1 METVTENAEYYVL
14 FFELINEMICKFDN
28 NKESSMFNPVHIKY
42 DEHPGNQIAI
52 KKVFGVKFDQERTS
66 SREYHFNK
74 SVEKHKKFLRNE
86 DISTYKKLCADMEN
100 SVTTE
105 SYDVQEISASKSFFD
120 TLKFWDSIK
129 PRWATSYRVGLHNIP
144 KSNLAEAA
152 QASMKAANE
161 KNISLVD
168 ATYADITD
176 SARLD
181 AKWVNRIEGEES
193 GGSGTSQVE

>member
-86 DISTYKKLCADMEN
+86 DISTLQKTLCRHGKLCN
-100 SVTTE
+100 
-105 SYDVQEISASKSFFD
+105 
-120 TLKFWDSIK
+120 
-129 PRWATSYRVGLHNIP
+129 
-144 KSNLAEAA
+144 
-152 QASMKAANE
+152 
-161 KNISLVD
+161 
-168 ATYADITD
+168 
-176 SARLD
+176 
-181 AKWVNRIEGEES
+181 NRKL
-193 GGSGTSQVE
+193 